1 MSELKEAI
9 AIIDKMEAISLK
21 GMDRVSLMDRVDTKF
36 YFHERFL
43 APLLESIK
51 EHYQVLEIE
60 NVRIMPYESMYYDTS
75 DGQML
80 KWHQNGKLNRYKI
93 RRRKYV
99 LTGQDYLEIKFKSNK
114 GNTEKTRRLFN
125 VNKEEDR
132 KFILENTPFSLS
144 DLDQVLNNSFQRIM
158 LVNRLNA
165 ERVTIDLNVSF
176 GEGDEKEMKKLE
188 KLIVLEVKSERSGGM
203 SDLEKVLKEM
213 KIYPNGFSKFI
224 TGMYIFHKDLK
235 FNRFK
240 RRFSMISKTM
250 ETESL

>member
-1 MSELKEAI
+1 
-9 AIIDKMEAISLK
+9 
-21 GMDRVSLMDRVDTKF
+21 
-36 YFHERFL
+36 
-43 APLLESIK
+43 
-51 EHYQVLEIE
+51 
-60 NVRIMPYESMYYDTS
+60 MYYDTS

-80 KWHQNGKLNRYKI
+80 RWHQNGKLNRYKV

-132 KFILENTPFSLS
+132 KFILENTPFSLN
-144 DLDQVLNNSFQRIM
+144 DLNQVLNNSFQRIM
-158 LVNRLNA
+158 LVNRHSA

-176 GEGDEKEMKKLE
+176 GEGDEKEMTRLE

-203 SDLEKVLKEM
+203 SELEKVLKEM

-240 RRFSMISKTM
+240 RRFSMISQTM
-250 ETESL
+250 ELESL

>member
-9 AIIDKMEAISLK
+9 TLIEKMESISLK
-21 GMDRVSLMDRVDTKF
+21 DMDRVSLMDRVDTKF
-36 YFHERFL
+36 YFHERHL
-43 APLLESIK
+43 APILEAIQ

-60 NVRIMPYESMYYDTS
+60 KVRIMPYESMYYDTQ
-75 DGQML
+75 DRQML
-80 KWHQNGKLNRYKI
+80 RWHQNGKLNRYKI

-114 GNTEKTRRLFN
+114 GNTEKTRRLFD

-144 DLDQVLNNSFQRIM
+144 DLEKVLNNSFQRIM
-158 LVNRLNA
+158 LVNRKSA

-176 GEGDEKEMKKLE
+176 GEGDDKEMTKLE
-188 KLIVLEVKSERSGGM
+188 KLVVLEVKSERNGGM
-203 SDLEKVLKEM
+203 SELEKVLKEL

-240 RRFSMISKTM
+240 RRFTMVSKTM
-250 ETESL
+250 EIESL